1 MALDISFIGR
11 VYPPS
16 DPYLVGREKVR
27 EFARALGET
36 DPIHLDVDAA
46 WNRGF
51 ADVVAPPTYA
61 IRLSMSAAEAVVM
74 DPALGLDYSRVVHG
88 DQRFEYQRPI
98 VAGDELI
105 STVTIESIRSAAGND
120 ILTTRTDIRTTAGE
134 LVVTS
139 YSTLVA
145 RGSDAS

>member
-1 MALDISFIGR
+1 MTLNDSFIGR

-16 DPYLVGREKVR
+16 SPYFVGREKVR
-27 EFARALGET
+27 EFSRALGEI
-36 DPIHLDVDAA
+36 DPIHLDVEIARG
-46 WNRGF
+46 RGF

-74 DPALGLDYSRVVHG
+74 DPELGLDYSRVVHG

-98 VAGDELI
+98 VAGDELV
-105 STVTIESIRSAAGND
+105 STVTIEGIRNAAGND

-134 LVVTS
+134 LVVRS
-139 YSTLVA
+139 FSTLVA